1 VNVLRHVLLATAL
14 AAASGAAPAHDSWLR
29 PAAVDDG
36 GPVRLELTTGP
47 RYPQAEVPV
56 APGSLV
62 APACTDGAAVQSLRA
77 VAIGAQALTLEVSAA
92 ARPPLACWVEL
103 AEYGVDLTPALA
115 RVYLDDIHAPPAV
128 QALWVERQAR
138 GVPWRERYRKF
149 ARIEVAVSGTTP
161 AARAAA
167 RRPVGHGLELVVQ
180 GAAPLASGQLLEVQL
195 LRDGR
200 PLPAFP
206 LQLVGE
212 RAPVGLWRTTDAN
225 GVVRQV
231 LPFGGQWLLR
241 GTDLRP
247 AAGDPDGWES
257 RFVTLVL
264 QLP

>member
-1 VNVLRHVLLATAL
+1 MSILRHVVLTAAL
-14 AAASGAAPAHDSWLR
+14 AAAAGPAPAHDSWLR
-29 PAAVDDG
+29 PAAGDDG
-36 GPVRLELTTGP
+36 AVVRLELTTGT
-47 RYPQAEVPV
+47 RYPRAELPV
-56 APGSLV
+56 APASLI
-62 APACTDGAAVQSLRA
+62 APACTDGAAVQALRPGA
-77 VAIGAQALTLEVSAA
+77 VGASALALELPATT
-92 ARPPLACWVEL
+92 RPPLACWVEL
-103 AEYGVDLTPALA
+103 AEYGVELMPALA
-115 RVYLDDIHAPPAV
+115 QVYLDEIHAPPAV
-128 QALWVERQAR
+128 RALWSERQAR

-149 ARIEVAVSGTTP
+149 ARIEVAVPGTTP
-161 AARAAA
+161 AALAAA
-167 RRPVGHGLELVVQ
+167 RRPVGHGLELVVH
-180 GAAPLASGQLLEVQL
+180 GDAPLAPGRPLEVQL

-200 PLPAFP
+200 PLPDFP

-212 RAPVGLWRTTDAN
+212 RAAVGLWRTTDAD